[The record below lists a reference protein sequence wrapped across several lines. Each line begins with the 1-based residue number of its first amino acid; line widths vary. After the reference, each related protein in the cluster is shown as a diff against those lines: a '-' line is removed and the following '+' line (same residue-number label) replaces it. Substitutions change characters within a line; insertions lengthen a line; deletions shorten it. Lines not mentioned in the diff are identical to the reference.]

1 MILKTLTILTIFSFC
16 FFMSCG
22 ESKKEEPRDIPEG
35 HEMHDHNGHQH
46 NDTVTDSGEQ
56 DVSEVEIVEFTIS
69 ESNREVQILIGTRNK
84 PVKATIINLQD
95 FLIGGSGN
103 VTPDRAEK
111 LLEQGQLIAAKIDK
125 EIYIIFDAGG
135 TIPTQLLKKYAGKN
149 VGLIGKS
156 QLIGDLKV
164 FIADDII
171 PL

>member
-69 ESNREVQILIGTRNK
+69 ESNREVQIL
-84 PVKATIINLQD
+84 VLVINPSKRQS
-95 FLIGGSGN
+95 LIYR
-103 VTPDRAEK
+103 T
-111 LLEQGQLIAAKIDK
+111 
-125 EIYIIFDAGG
+125 F
-135 TIPTQLLKKYAGKN
+135 
-149 VGLIGKS
+149 
-156 QLIGDLKV
+156 
-164 FIADDII
+164 
-171 PL
+171 